1 MPKHLRLISHK
12 LCPYVQ
18 RAVIVAKE
26 KGIKFERVDI
36 DLANKPDWFL
46 AISPTGKV
54 PVLEVTHDDG
64 TQDILFESAVIAEYL
79 DEISEDRLLPADPLA
94 RARERSW
101 VEFGSAALGD
111 IYQLYVAQDR
121 EQFEKA
127 LASIDNKLA
136 QVEPELGGTYF
147 AGGHF
152 GLVDAAFAPVFR
164 YFDVFERRAELNVLD
179 RRPKCLL
186 VVGGKVQR
194 LRDLVDDGRVLGLH
208 ELAQRGLERKRLL
221 DRHVVVIPVVHAEQ
235 GQRLFGYR

>member
-1 MPKHLRLISHK
+1 MPQRLRLISHK

-18 RAVIVAKE
+18 RAAIVAAE
-26 KGIKFERVDI
+26 KRIDFERIDI
-36 DLANKPDWFL
+36 DLAHKPDWFL

-79 DEISEDRLLPADPLA
+79 DEVSEDRLLPSDPLA
-94 RARERSW
+94 RARERAW
-101 VEFGSAALGD
+101 VEFGSAALGE

-164 YFDVFERRAELNVLD
+164 YFDVFERRAELNVLE
-179 RRPKCLL
+179 RRPKVRAWANVLLKRPSVIEAVPGNYSDLL
-186 VVGGKVQR
+186 VEFIKARKSHLAG
-194 LRDLVDDGRVLGLH
+194 LIDSDLLV
-208 ELAQRGLERKRLL
+208 A
-221 DRHVVVIPVVHAEQ
+221 A
-235 GQRLFGYR
+235 

>member
-152 GLVDAAFAPVFR
+152 GLVDASFAPVFR

-179 RRPKCLL
+179 RRPKVRAWANVLLKRPSVIEAVPGNYSDLL
-186 VVGGKVQR
+186 VEFIKARRSHLAG
-194 LRDLVDDGRVLGLH
+194 LIDSDLLV
-208 ELAQRGLERKRLL
+208 A
-221 DRHVVVIPVVHAEQ
+221 A
-235 GQRLFGYR
+235 

>member
-1 MPKHLRLISHK
+1 MPQRLRLISHK

-18 RAVIVAKE
+18 RAAIVAAE
-26 KGIKFERVDI
+26 KRIEFERVDI

-54 PVLEVTHDDG
+54 PVLQVTDEDG
-64 TQDILFESAVIAEYL
+64 REFILFESAVIAEYL
-79 DEISEDRLLPADPLA
+79 DEISEDRLLPSDPLA
-94 RARERSW
+94 RARERAW
-101 VEFGSAALGD
+101 VEFGSAAMGD

-121 EQFEKA
+121 EQYEKA

-164 YFDVFERRAELNVLD
+164 YFDVFERRAELNVLE
-179 RRPKCLL
+179 RRPKVRAWANVLLKRPSVIEAVPGNYSDLL
-186 VVGGKVQR
+186 VEFIKARKSHLAG
-194 LRDLVDDGRVLGLH
+194 LIDSDLLV
-208 ELAQRGLERKRLL
+208 A
-221 DRHVVVIPVVHAEQ
+221 A
-235 GQRLFGYR
+235 

>member
-26 KGIKFERVDI
+26 KGIAFERIDI

-54 PVLEVTHDDG
+54 PVLEVTQEDG
-64 TQDILFESAVIAEYL
+64 TQDILFESAVIAEFL
-79 DEISEDRLLPADPLA
+79 DEISDDRLLPSEPLA
-94 RARERSW
+94 RARERAW

-127 LASIDNKLA
+127 LASIDSKLA

-164 YFDVFERRAELNVLD
+164 YFDVFECRAELNVLE
-179 RRPKCLL
+179 RRPKVRAWANVLLKRRSVIEAVPGNYSDLL
-186 VVGGKVQR
+186 VDFIKAKRSHLAG
-194 LRDLVDDGRVLGLH
+194 LIDSDLLV
-208 ELAQRGLERKRLL
+208 A
-221 DRHVVVIPVVHAEQ
+221 A
-235 GQRLFGYR
+235 